1 MSSARF
7 AVAGISCAIFLLGP
21 MSVIADGTS
30 AAAAFGAGG
39 DRANAPRRLEA
50 SNTTTIASN
59 TTDEEV
65 LAAQHNIFDRS
76 DIYQIPILDARQGGS
91 GKGGSRSSSS
101 KGAKGSGSGSGSGSG
116 GKGSRSKTSKGVG
129 SASASSTGT
138 TGDSKSKKSSGEDT
152 KKADRTKS
160 STSSSKS
167 DDESDDGDKKASSS
181 SRSSTKT
188 DLFSSKDKS
197 SISKNN
203 KKEKTNSQRMCYKD
217 SEKACRNSCID
228 KRCGSSDDDGH
239 DDCAKRCRYKCCSD
253 PHGDADDEDGD
264 ADDERSC
271 NTSKEKSCR
280 NKCFH
285 RKKCRNDECKRQCRR
300 DCCVGGRVGGGG
312 SNSRDGKKKNKSNRL
327 KKAATKDKGA
337 GSDDDDGG
345 DDEDGKGC
353 DTDVEKQCRDTCYAD
368 SSCKVGDKKCRKTCR
383 KGCCDIG
390 DISIVDAQGGG
401 AGDDGSLMTGDVPLS
416 FRFTINTSERLTADD
431 IMNGRGNSLKDD
443 LEGGLKI
450 LVEDIVEE
458 TFRDDRWK
466 KETSSRH
473 RRRKLV
479 VRYQSSSPPS
489 VEGVQ
494 DVCKW
499 HCLFAALWLTA
510 ILFMPICV
518 NSPSFAYL
526 LFFVIS
532 IYTSSSFI
540 SVPRENY
547 R

>member
-1 MSSARF
+1 MRSSARF

-30 AAAAFGAGG
+30 AAPAFGAVGN
-39 DRANAPRRLEA
+39 RANAPRRLEE
-50 SNTTTIASN
+50 SNTTTIANN

-65 LAAQHNIFDRS
+65 IVAQHNIFDRS
-76 DIYQIPILDARQGGS
+76 DSEQIPILDARQGGS
-91 GKGGSRSSSS
+91 GKGGSGSSSS
-101 KGAKGSGSGSGSGSG
+101 KGSKGSGSDSS
-116 GKGSRSKTSKGVG
+116 GKGSTSKTSKGVG

-138 TGDSKSKKSSGEDT
+138 TGDSKS
-152 KKADRTKS
+152 
-160 STSSSKS
+160 SSSKS
-167 DDESDDGDKKASSS
+167 DDESDDHDKKASSI
-181 SRSSTKT
+181 SRSSAKT
-188 DLFSSKDKS
+188 DLSSSKDKS

-203 KKEKTNSQRMCYKD
+203 KKEKTNSQRMCNKK

-228 KRCGSSDDDGH
+228 KRCGPSDDDGH
-239 DDCAKRCRYKCCSD
+239 DECAKRCRYKCCSD
-253 PHGDADDEDGD
+253 PHGDADDEDED
-264 ADDERSC
+264 ADYERSC
-271 NTSKEKSCR
+271 NTSNEKSCR

-300 DCCVGGRVGGGG
+300 DCCVGGRVGDGG
-312 SNSRDGKKKNKSNRL
+312 SSSSNGKKKKQKNKSNKS
-327 KKAATKDKGA
+327 KKAAAKDKGA
-337 GSDDDDGG
+337 GPDDDDGG

-368 SSCKVGDKKCRKTCR
+368 SSCKDGDKKCRKTCR

-390 DISIVDAQGGG
+390 DISIVDIMSNTQDGG

-431 IMNGRGNSLKDD
+431 IMKGRGNSLKDD

-450 LVEDIVEE
+450 LVGGVVGE

-466 KETSSRH
+466 KEASSRH

-494 DVCKW
+494 DVCK
-499 HCLFAALWLTA
+499 
-510 ILFMPICV
+510 
-518 NSPSFAYL
+518 
-526 LFFVIS
+526 
-532 IYTSSSFI
+532 
-540 SVPRENY
+540 
-547 R
+547 